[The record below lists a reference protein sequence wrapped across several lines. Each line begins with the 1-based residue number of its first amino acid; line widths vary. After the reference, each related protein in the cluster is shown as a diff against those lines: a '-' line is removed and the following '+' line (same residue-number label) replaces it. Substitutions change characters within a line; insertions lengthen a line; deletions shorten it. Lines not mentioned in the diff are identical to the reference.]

1 MRTMRPPLP
10 TLWLMTDDTR
20 GDAAAAMRSLPHGAG
35 VIFRHYNAP
44 DRARLARTLRALAAR
59 RGLVFLVAGDVKLAA
74 AVKADG
80 FHAPEWLIHRATA
93 VRRLLPHGLV
103 TAAAHG
109 VPGLVAAERAQVDA
123 VLVSPVFATASH
135 PGAQTLGV
143 LRFAALA
150 EQAAMPVIALGGMT
164 PDRFARLTGTA
175 VSGYAAISALQKP
188 NENSVKTISA
198 SRSPT

>member
-1 MRTMRPPLP
+1 MRGMRLPLP

-20 GDAAAAMRSLPHGAG
+20 GDAAATMQAMPRGAG

-44 DRARLARTLRALAAR
+44 DRAKIAHTLRPLAAK
-59 RGLVFLVAGDVKLAA
+59 RGLVFLVAGDVNLAA

-80 FHAPEWLIHRATA
+80 FHAPGRLIHRVTA
-93 VRRLLPHGLV
+93 ARRLLPHGLI

-109 VPGLVAAERAQVDA
+109 VPGLVAAERADVDA
-123 VLVSPVFATASH
+123 VLVSPVFTTASH
-135 PGAQTLGV
+135 PGAQPLGV

-150 EQAAMPVIALGGMT
+150 TQAAMPVIALGGMT
-164 PDRFARLTGTA
+164 PDSFARLTGTA
-175 VSGYAAISALQKP
+175 VSGYAAISAFQKP
-188 NENSVKTISA
+188 KENSVKTISA

>member
-1 MRTMRPPLP
+1 MRPPLP

-20 GDAAAAMRSLPHGAG
+20 GDAAAAMQAMPRGAG

-44 DRARLARTLRALAAR
+44 DRAAIAGTLRMLAAQ
-59 RGLVFLVAGDVKLAA
+59 RGLVFLVGGDVKLAA
-74 AVKADG
+74 AVRADG
-80 FHAPEWLIHRATA
+80 FHAPERLIHRAA
-93 VRRLLPHGLV
+93 AARRLLPHGIV
-103 TAAAHG
+103 IAAAHG
-109 VPGLVAAERAQVDA
+109 IPGLVAAERALVDA

-135 PGAQTLGV
+135 PGARPLGV

-150 EQAAMPVIALGGMT
+150 MQAAMPVIALGGMT
-164 PDRFARLTGTA
+164 PEGFARLTGTA
-175 VSGYAAISALQKP
+175 VSGYAAIAAFQKP